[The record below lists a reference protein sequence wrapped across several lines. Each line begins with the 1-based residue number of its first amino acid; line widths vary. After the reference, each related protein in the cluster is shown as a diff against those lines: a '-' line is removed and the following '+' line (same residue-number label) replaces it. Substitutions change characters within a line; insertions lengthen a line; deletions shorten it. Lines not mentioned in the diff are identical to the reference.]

1 MNSKLTAVFAYL
13 LVTALMCTMP
23 AQAASKSE
31 QNQGWLSR
39 HYISNV
45 NGTDDWL
52 PGVPD
57 GILYCSEGDLDIS
70 NPVVPVCP
78 PGTTVEM
85 RDVTAQARMYGDD
98 PRLVG
103 LLSFS
108 VNGSLD
114 SLMFSGPVWGTWT
127 LQVESCDGSWEGT
140 FYGER
145 SYVPDQP
152 GPLGTGVWIG
162 ALKLRGSGSGGCVDR
177 LKMIGTELIT
187 TLTPMPVAYEMIPGF
202 CDFGCLPE
210 GVTTGRIY
218 PRWKHRYWMSSD
230 ELEE

>member
-1 MNSKLTAVFAYL
+1 MFTKLTTVFGCL
-13 LVTALMCTMP
+13 LVTSLLFTLP
-23 AQAASKSE
+23 AQAASGPE
-31 QNQGWLSR
+31 QNHTWWPESP
-39 HYISNV
+39 ISKV

-57 GILYCSEGDLDIS
+57 GVLYCSEGELDMS
-70 NPVVPVCP
+70 NPVVPTCP
-78 PGTTVEM
+78 PGTTLEM
-85 RDVTAQARMYGDD
+85 RDVTAQAQMYSDD

-114 SLMFSGPVWGTWT
+114 AMMFSGPVWGTWT
-127 LQVESCDGSWEGT
+127 IEVESCDGSWEGT

-145 SYVPDQP
+145 SYVPNQP
-152 GPLGTGVWIG
+152 GPLGNGMWIG
-162 ALKLRGSGSGGCVDR
+162 ALKLRGTGSGGCVDR
-177 LKMIGTELIT
+177 LRMTGTELIT

-218 PRWKHRYWMSSD
+218 PAWRHGNT
-230 ELEE
+230 E

>member
-1 MNSKLTAVFAYL
+1 MFTKLTSVFGCL
-13 LVTALMCTMP
+13 LVTSLLFALP
-23 AQAASKSE
+23 AQAASGPD
-31 QNQGWLSR
+31 QNHFWWPESP
-39 HYISNV
+39 ISKV

-57 GILYCSEGDLDIS
+57 GILYCSEGELDMS
-70 NPVVPVCP
+70 NPVVPICP
-78 PGTTVEM
+78 PGTTLEM
-85 RDVTAQARMYGDD
+85 RDVTAQAQMYGDD
-98 PRLVG
+98 PRLAG

-114 SLMFSGPVWGTWT
+114 AMMFSGPVWGTWT
-127 LQVESCDGSWEGT
+127 LEVESCDGTWEGT

-145 SYVPDQP
+145 SYVPNQP
-152 GPLGTGVWIG
+152 GPLGNGMWIG
-162 ALKLRGSGSGGCVDR
+162 ALKLRGTGSSGCVDR
-177 LKMIGTELIT
+177 LRMTGTELIT

-218 PRWKHRYWMSSD
+218 PAWRRGNA
-230 ELEE
+230 E